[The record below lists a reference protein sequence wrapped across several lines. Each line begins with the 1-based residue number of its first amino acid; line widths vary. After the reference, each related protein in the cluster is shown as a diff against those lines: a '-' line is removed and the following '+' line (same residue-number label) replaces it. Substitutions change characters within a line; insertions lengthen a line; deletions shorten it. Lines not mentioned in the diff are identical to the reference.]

1 MTPDLRCHHRR
12 WPITAAIGQCA
23 VKVQGPSQGA
33 AASRRA
39 SRAPRRTRASPR
51 AGAARASARA
61 PPRCPPRH
69 AAASRTRRRR
79 GARACRVGS
88 GDGTCHGARGRGRWR
103 LPEACARPKL
113 PLIVAVPACV
123 WGESPGPTL
132 TGGGKPGGR
141 PGALV
146 AKGRWPTLEDPLW
159 LRLAKLGVARDGAQ
173 GAQAERRGPSA
184 RGQAPQV
191 QRQRRAR
198 RVAVRCLRFP
208 AGRVARRG
216 RRGVVVEV
224 VVRER
229 TAGGVMADGLGLGL
243 GRG

>member
-1 MTPDLRCHHRR
+1 MAYNGRHWTVCR
-12 WPITAAIGQCA
+12 
-23 VKVQGPSQGA
+23 QGA
-33 AASRRA
+33 GTVSGSGGVSSRVTSASSHEGVASCGSSASQRA
-39 SRAPRRTRASPR
+39 CS
-51 AGAARASARA
+51 SALS
-61 PPRCPPRH
+61 
-69 AAASRTRRRR
+69 AAACSRLPHSPTKRSPCLP
-79 GARACRVGS
+79 GGS

-113 PLIVAVPACV
+113 PLLVAVPACG

-198 RVAVRCLRFP
+198 AIRVAARCLHSP
-208 AGRVARRG
+208 AGRLARRG

-229 TAGGVMADGLGLGL
+229 TAGGVMAGGLGLGL